1 MNGISDIFN
10 TDIVSIIILLV
21 LIFILIRYGAKK

>member
-1 MNGISDIFN
+1 MNGIADIFN